1 MQYNILAFGTMN
13 QGTVKQMV
21 IDTYSYYE
29 KTFYVQSYG
38 SDRQIWDAES
48 IENDRSTP
56 FVNALYRKI
65 WQNIVLGSNVGL
77 L

>member
-1 MQYNILAFGTMN
+1 
-13 QGTVKQMV
+13 MV

-29 KTFYVQSYG
+29 KTFYIQSYD
-38 SDRQIWDAES
+38 SDKQQIWDAES
-48 IENDRSTP
+48 IENDRSAP
-56 FVNALYRKI
+56 LVNALYRKI